1 MRSCQRVIVRA
12 VEPAGPPD
20 ELSPAEVEQLAHEEA
35 IVEDGIIVFF
45 KVGMALARIRDQRL
59 YRAGH
64 GTFEEYVDKRW
75 HMSRT
80 HAYRLIESGEVVT
93 ALSPIGDIPQIENEG
108 QARAIAPI
116 VRESGPEA
124 AAEILREVEAT
135 EGAVTARGIKAK
147 AKAKTKKSSKVFH
160 KNPLLEQLEAQANV
174 EQPEKVKATVVP
186 EPESEPI
193 KADTADIFEADPDLF
208 EDIEVGV
215 QSILFAVEHADTAD
229 VASQWVA
236 ARGSTLTSFDLKRA
250 ARELEKVAT
259 FWESQ

>member
-1 MRSCQRVIVRA
+1 MTTIANSTDQLDAI
-12 VEPAGPPD
+12 AGP
-20 ELSPAEVEQLAHEEA
+20 LSPGEIDQLAADEA
-35 IVEDGIIVFF
+35 IIADGIDAFF
-45 KVGMALARIRDQRL
+45 KVGLALCRIRDQRT
-59 YRAGH
+59 YRATH
-64 GTFEEYVDKRW
+64 ATFEEYVNERW
-75 HMSRT
+75 FMSKTR
-80 HAYRLIESGEVVT
+80 AYQLIESGFIADQMSTIVDV
-93 ALSPIGDIPQIENEG
+93 PQIENEG

-124 AAEILREVEAT
+124 AADVLRDVEKSD
-135 EGAVTARGIKAK
+135 GKVTAKGIKAK
-147 AKAKTKKSSKVFH
+147 AKAKKSSKVFH

-215 QSILFAVEHADTAD
+215 QSILFAVEHSDTAD

-250 ARELEKVAT
+250 ARELEKVAAL
-259 FWESQ
+259 WESQ